1 MHVEVVL
8 AALVL
13 VVAMLVAVDYFRRNG
28 DGPHEPGE
36 GSAYDARREIFFPA
50 SRAGSAPSV
59 SAFEPAGASQAGAS
73 QAGASQAG
81 ASQAGATQAG
91 VSQPAGGSPHD
102 DTGTAVPGDRD
113 GEPGARPNWLVR
125 TRLYLLVVVSAAAAV
140 LATGAIIRAA

>member
-13 VVAMLVAVDYFRRNG
+13 MVAMLVAVNYFRRNG
-28 DGPHEPGE
+28 DDPHEPAE

-59 SAFEPAGASQAGAS
+59 SAFAPAGASQAAGAG
-73 QAGASQAG
+73 QAGAGQAG
-81 ASQAGATQAG
+81 AIQA
-91 VSQPAGGSPHD
+91 AGGCPHD

-113 GEPGARPNWLVR
+113 GEPGARPNW
-125 TRLYLLVVVSAAAAV
+125 
-140 LATGAIIRAA
+140 